1 MKRKLLILTPL
12 ALMAFSTSGWTA
24 MADDAEATIRLM
36 EASEAEE
43 STDVTRV
50 ISLPEH
56 LLLADPEDQVK
67 AVERAEKGLDNAEK
81 NVNKALP
88 ENASDQ
94 AREAREA
101 AADMSEKAK
110 ENRENRGRSDDRP
123 DRPGRPENP
132 GPPENPGGE

>member
-50 ISLPEH
+50 ISLPEQ
-56 LLLADPEDQVK
+56 LLLADPDDQVK